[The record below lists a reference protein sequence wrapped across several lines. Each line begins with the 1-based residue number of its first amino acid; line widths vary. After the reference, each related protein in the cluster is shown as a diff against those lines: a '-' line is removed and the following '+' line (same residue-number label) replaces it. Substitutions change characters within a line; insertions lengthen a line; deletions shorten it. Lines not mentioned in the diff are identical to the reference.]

1 MLSSYTIH
9 VVVWQSNTKSS
20 ILLMSNEW
28 TCVLLKYGPVA
39 QTGRALPLQ
48 GRGPGFKSR
57 WVHLI
62 FFEYVKIKLIF
73 LLFCFIQIFCAAP
86 FRVNCV

>member
-1 MLSSYTIH
+1 MLSSYTFILF
-9 VVVWQSNTKSS
+9 VWQSNTKSS

-28 TCVLLKYGPVA
+28 IVFLKYGPVA

-57 WVHLI
+57 WVHFYSYVII
-62 FFEYVKIKLIF
+62 FAMIF
-73 LLFCFIQIFCAAP
+73 ICAAP
-86 FRVNCV
+86 FRCGLCVKE